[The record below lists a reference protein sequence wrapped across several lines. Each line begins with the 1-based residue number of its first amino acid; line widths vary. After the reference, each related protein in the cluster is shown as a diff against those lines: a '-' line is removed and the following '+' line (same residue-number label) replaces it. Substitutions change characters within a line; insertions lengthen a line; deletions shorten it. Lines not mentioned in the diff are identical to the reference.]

1 MAQGGFGGG
10 ALLERVR
17 CLARRL
23 GGAGPRTLESCAISM
38 VRIALCQSTD
48 DFEISLGVTTMNDSK
63 DSRKVRQKGTS
74 KGSKQTFS
82 RAKLVG
88 KFPHIRHQPAPKAV
102 YKLDEDVRTAMV
114 DRMMLK

>member
-1 MAQGGFGGG
+1 
-10 ALLERVR
+10 
-17 CLARRL
+17 
-23 GGAGPRTLESCAISM
+23 
-38 VRIALCQSTD
+38 
-48 DFEISLGVTTMNDSK
+48 VTTMNDSK

>member
-1 MAQGGFGGG
+1 MVWRFLYMEG
-10 ALLERVR
+10 AVAVEPKRSAHDSHGIFQAAV
-17 CLARRL
+17 
-23 GGAGPRTLESCAISM
+23 TTISM